1 MNDTVNRAASG
12 GGSLLLCRPRRAR
25 ERKAQARS
33 QRRRLAAAEMLC
45 QPRRARKR
53 KAGKGGLPGTHKP
66 LLPLLP
72 AAACCCLFFAACR
85 LPAAECQAICA
96 ICGACRPPAAECQ
109 AICAIC
115 AVVLCA
121 LQCVLNDHCVFADTP
136 DPPRERSFPT
146 AMHGRTAYSELTR
159 GLVIN
164 YSVHYN
170 AIASC
175 TV

>member
-1 MNDTVNRAASG
+1 MTLGPMNDTVNRAASG

-96 ICGACRPPAAECQ
+96 IC
-109 AICAIC
+109 